1 MIKRLRK
8 GFIVIA
14 SVMLVLLGI
23 SSYKEAK
30 GQDLCVDCICP
41 GLDNTTG
48 WFDLAVSF
56 PDPDIGESDF
66 TAGLLGTI
74 ESTGAGQPNIGGID
88 WLFNDDAF
96 LNTTRLG
103 SQLVTWWSQKN
114 LRNTYIQVTNTIGF
128 CAFNGSIIDPPAF
141 ACFGVQ
147 DCEIACE
154 QVPDCDGV
162 TDPRLSC
169 RGIPLE
175 VKFLDEAC
183 TEITNFCDPYTPG
196 DTHVYNAGDLIDNNG
211 IPRND
216 AVLQGKEG
224 IFVVTPVSDCEEE
237 IPRSWNYLD
246 GNMRM
251 IDQDN
256 DTDYG
261 TNVFARRAEGSF
273 SCENGADDVVGFSE
287 CLYDFVIPTQLKH
300 NFFEAGVAAASDLV
314 LISFQ
319 DNYNIFPPALPYAV
333 IPGFAQ
339 YTPDDFCDEAE
350 NCDSCPPF
358 TGCFVR
364 TGLNDPFPIS
374 EDFAPPTPTPAPATP
389 TPTPTATA
397 TPIPCTNNDDCP
409 PGFECSDADICVPIP
424 PTPTPGPGGGG
435 NGCDI
440 AGAPVQLG
448 TAMANILIP
457 LVPAFAIGYR
467 IIRRR
472 GRK

>member
-1 MIKRLRK
+1 MIKRMRR

-14 SVMLVLLGI
+14 SIMLVLLGF
-23 SSYKEAK
+23 SSYKEAR

-56 PDPDIGESDF
+56 PDPLIGTSDF

-128 CAFNGSIIDPPAF
+128 CAFNGFITQPGF
-141 ACFGVQ
+141 ACYTVGDCAEFGF
-147 DCEIACE
+147 DPA
-154 QVPDCDGV
+154 
-162 TDPRLSC
+162 DPRNSC
-169 RGIPLE
+169 VGVPLE
-175 VKFLDEAC
+175 VKFLDENC
-183 TEITNFCDPYTPG
+183 IELTNFCDPYTPG
-196 DTHVYNAGDLIDNNG
+196 DTHVYNAADLIDNNG
-211 IPRND
+211 VPRND
-216 AVLQGKEG
+216 TVLQNHEG
-224 IFVVTPVSDCEEE
+224 VFVVIPVDNCEDEKA
-237 IPRSWNYLD
+237 ISWNYLD
-246 GNMRM
+246 GNMR
-251 IDQDN
+251 IFDPN

-261 TNVFARRAEGSF
+261 ANVYARRAVDGGNPITEFFCNQPTVELGA
-273 SCENGADDVVGFSE
+273 SCI
-287 CLYDFVIPTQLKH
+287 YDRVIPDFLQQ
-300 NFFEAGVAAASDLV
+300 NFFQAGVASAADLV
-314 LISFQ
+314 LISFI
-319 DNYNIFPPALPYAV
+319 DSFDFLGSGPYAV
-333 IPGFAQ
+333 VPGFAQ

-364 TGLNDPFPIS
+364 TGLNDPFPVS

-397 TPIPCTNNDDCP
+397 TPIPCTNDDDCP
-409 PGFECSDADICVPIP
+409 PGFECSPADICVPIP